1 MKKRFSRIL
10 LCAGMCTALAAG
22 ASMTGYAA
30 SNGTEAA
37 SAAGTSEEGQR
48 PPKEDDGVMAKI
60 TAVSDDSLTV
70 STAQKPEMG
79 EKPANGETPSEKPAD
94 GETPPEK
101 PADGETPPEKPA
113 DGETP
118 PEKPADGETPPEK
131 PADGE
136 TPPEMTFSDETQT
149 LTLTDST
156 TVTKGPD
163 HESADLSDL
172 TADMTVRL
180 VLDGSKVVS
189 ILTLSRLW

>member
-136 TPPEMTFSDETQT
+136 TPPEMTFNDETQT

-180 VLDGSKVVS
+180 VLDGAKVVS
-189 ILTLSRLW
+189 IEIME

>member
-30 SNGTEAA
+30 SNGTEPA

-189 ILTLSRLW
+189 IEIME

>member
-1 MKKRFSRIL
+1 MRKRFSRIL
-10 LCAGMCTALAAG
+10 LCAGMCTALAVG

-163 HESADLSDL
+163 HESPDLSDL

-189 ILTLSRLW
+189 IEIME

>member
-94 GETPPEK
+94 GETPGMSANPTIH
-101 PADGETPPEKPA
+101 GNLVIH
-113 DGETP
+113 
-118 PEKPADGETPPEK
+118 
-131 PADGE
+131 
-136 TPPEMTFSDETQT
+136 TFVCPQI
-149 LTLTDST
+149 
-156 TVTKGPD
+156 K
-163 HESADLSDL
+163 
-172 TADMTVRL
+172 RYQ
-180 VLDGSKVVS
+180 
-189 ILTLSRLW
+189 RF

>member
-101 PADGETPPEKPA
+101 PADGDTPPENPA
-113 DGETP
+113 DGETT

-189 ILTLSRLW
+189 IEIME

>member
-79 EKPANGETPSEKPAD
+79 EKPANGETP
-94 GETPPEK
+94 
-101 PADGETPPEKPA
+101 
-113 DGETP
+113 

-189 ILTLSRLW
+189 IEIME

>member
-180 VLDGSKVVS
+180 VLVGSKVVS
-189 ILTLSRLW
+189 IEIME

>member
-48 PPKEDDGVMAKI
+48 PPKEDDGVIAKI

-79 EKPANGETPSEKPAD
+79 EKPANGEAPS
-94 GETPPEK
+94 
-101 PADGETPPEKPA
+101 
-113 DGETP
+113 
-118 PEKPADGETPPEK
+118 EK

-136 TPPEMTFSDETQT
+136 TPPEMTFSNETQT

-189 ILTLSRLW
+189 IEIME

>member
-101 PADGETPPEKPA
+101 PADGETPPE
-113 DGETP
+113 
-118 PEKPADGETPPEK
+118 
-131 PADGE
+131 
-136 TPPEMTFSDETQT
+136 MTFSDETQT

-180 VLDGSKVVS
+180 GVGGAPGGKIVC
-189 ILTLSRLW
+189 RE

>member
-1 MKKRFSRIL
+1 MRKRFSRIL

-189 ILTLSRLW
+189 IEIME

>member
-1 MKKRFSRIL
+1 MRKRFSRIL
-10 LCAGMCTALAAG
+10 LCAGMCTALAVG

-79 EKPANGETPSEKPAD
+79 EKPAN
-94 GETPPEK
+94 
-101 PADGETPPEKPA
+101 GETPPEKPA

-189 ILTLSRLW
+189 IEIME

>member
-131 PADGE
+131 PADRE

-189 ILTLSRLW
+189 IEIME

>member
-156 TVTKGPD
+156 TVAKGPD

-189 ILTLSRLW
+189 IEIME

>member
-1 MKKRFSRIL
+1 MRKRFSRIL

-79 EKPANGETPSEKPAD
+79 EKPANGENPSEKPAD

-189 ILTLSRLW
+189 IEIME

>member
-70 STAQKPEMG
+70 SNAQKPEMG

-189 ILTLSRLW
+189 IEIME

>member
-79 EKPANGETPSEKPAD
+79 EKPANGGTPSEKPAD

-189 ILTLSRLW
+189 IEIME

>member
-79 EKPANGETPSEKPAD
+79 EKPANGETSSEKPAD

-189 ILTLSRLW
+189 IEIME

>member
-1 MKKRFSRIL
+1 MRKRFPRIL
-10 LCAGMCTALAAG
+10 LCVGMCTALAAG
-22 ASMTGYAA
+22 VSMTAYAA
-30 SNGTEAA
+30 SNGTET
-37 SAAGTSEEGQR
+37 SFAAGTSEEGQR
-48 PPKEDDGVMAKI
+48 PPKEDNGVMAKI

-70 STAQKPEMG
+70 LTAQKPEMG
-79 EKPANGETPSEKPAD
+79 EKHANGEPPSEKPAD

-101 PADGETPPEKPA
+101 PT
-113 DGETP
+113 
-118 PEKPADGETPPEK
+118 DGETPPEK

-172 TADMTVRL
+172 TEDMTVRL
-180 VLDGSKVVS
+180 VLDGSEVVS
-189 ILTLSRLW
+189 IEIIA

>member
-113 DGETP
+113 GGETP

-189 ILTLSRLW
+189 IEIME

>member
-79 EKPANGETPSEKPAD
+79 EKPA
-94 GETPPEK
+94 
-101 PADGETPPEKPA
+101 

-189 ILTLSRLW
+189 IEIME

>member
-48 PPKEDDGVMAKI
+48 PPKEDDGVIAKI

-79 EKPANGETPSEKPAD
+79 EKPANGEAPS
-94 GETPPEK
+94 
-101 PADGETPPEKPA
+101 
-113 DGETP
+113 
-118 PEKPADGETPPEK
+118 EK

-189 ILTLSRLW
+189 IEIME

>member
-10 LCAGMCTALAAG
+10 LCAGMCSALAAG

-189 ILTLSRLW
+189 IEIME

>member
-70 STAQKPEMG
+70 STAQKPEIG
-79 EKPANGETPSEKPAD
+79 EKPANGETPSDKPAD

-189 ILTLSRLW
+189 IEIME

>member
-1 MKKRFSRIL
+1 MKKRFTRIL

-189 ILTLSRLW
+189 IEIME

>member
-101 PADGETPPEKPA
+101 PAEGETPPEKPA

-189 ILTLSRLW
+189 IEIME

>member
-172 TADMTVRL
+172 TADITVRL

-189 ILTLSRLW
+189 IEIME

>member
-136 TPPEMTFSDETQT
+136 TPPEMTFNDETQT

-189 ILTLSRLW
+189 IEIME

>member
-1 MKKRFSRIL
+1 MNKRFSRIL

-189 ILTLSRLW
+189 IEIME

>member
-1 MKKRFSRIL
+1 MRKRFSRIL

-79 EKPANGETPSEKPAD
+79 EKPANGETP
-94 GETPPEK
+94 
-101 PADGETPPEKPA
+101 
-113 DGETP
+113 

-189 ILTLSRLW
+189 IEIME

>member
-79 EKPANGETPSEKPAD
+79 EKPANGEAPS
-94 GETPPEK
+94 
-101 PADGETPPEKPA
+101 
-113 DGETP
+113 
-118 PEKPADGETPPEK
+118 EK

-189 ILTLSRLW
+189 IEIME

>member
-1 MKKRFSRIL
+1 MRKRFSRIL
-10 LCAGMCTALAAG
+10 LCAGMCTALAVG

-79 EKPANGETPSEKPAD
+79 EKPAN
-94 GETPPEK
+94 
-101 PADGETPPEKPA
+101 
-113 DGETP
+113 GETP

-189 ILTLSRLW
+189 IEIME

>member
-118 PEKPADGETPPEK
+118 PEKPADVETPPEK

-189 ILTLSRLW
+189 IEIME

>member
-189 ILTLSRLW
+189 IEIME

>member
-101 PADGETPPEKPA
+101 PAEDRK
-113 DGETP
+113 
-118 PEKPADGETPPEK
+118 
-131 PADGE
+131 
-136 TPPEMTFSDETQT
+136 S
-149 LTLTDST
+149 
-156 TVTKGPD
+156 
-163 HESADLSDL
+163 
-172 TADMTVRL
+172 
-180 VLDGSKVVS
+180 VV
-189 ILTLSRLW
+189 

>member
-113 DGETP
+113 EGETP

-189 ILTLSRLW
+189 IEIME

>member
-101 PADGETPPEKPA
+101 PADGDTPPEKPA

-189 ILTLSRLW
+189 IEIME

>member
-101 PADGETPPEKPA
+101 PADGETPPE
-113 DGETP
+113 
-118 PEKPADGETPPEK
+118 
-131 PADGE
+131 
-136 TPPEMTFSDETQT
+136 MTFSDETQT

-189 ILTLSRLW
+189 IEIME

>member
-189 ILTLSRLW
+189 IKIME

>member
-131 PADGE
+131 HADGE

-189 ILTLSRLW
+189 IEIME

>member
-48 PPKEDDGVMAKI
+48 PPKEDDGVIAKI

-79 EKPANGETPSEKPAD
+79 EKPANGEAPS
-94 GETPPEK
+94 
-101 PADGETPPEKPA
+101 
-113 DGETP
+113 
-118 PEKPADGETPPEK
+118 EK

-172 TADMTVRL
+172 TAGMTVRL

-189 ILTLSRLW
+189 IEIME